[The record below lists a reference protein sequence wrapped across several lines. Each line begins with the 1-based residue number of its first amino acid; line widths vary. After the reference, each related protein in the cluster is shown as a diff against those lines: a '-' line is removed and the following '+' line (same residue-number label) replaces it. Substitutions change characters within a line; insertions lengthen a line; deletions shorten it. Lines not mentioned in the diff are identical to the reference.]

1 MRNPYFDIVRG
12 LAIFGV
18 VAVHTIATS
27 NHLVSGPKS
36 EFITELLSLGR
47 YGVELFFLLSGAL
60 LCSIYGMGNGKL
72 SRTYFVKRAARIYPL
87 WLLFLLIQ
95 VVRSLIWNSGG
106 FDLGLK
112 TVPGE
117 SSLLHSPLGIVILTL
132 TFTLFVSG
140 SLWNLVIPGGWS
152 IQSEVAHYLLFP
164 IMRKIKLIKLTKIL
178 IMINF
183 GTGALFMARSN
194 LEGTLVAKIL
204 VEPWLRLSLYST
216 LGYFYLG
223 ILCVLLFQ
231 DTRAKNS
238 IRPDLKILD
247 LSPKI
252 FLMYVISI
260 FVIPC
265 PFGSQIEAIGYI
277 VVNMLIATGILRI
290 EKLKRIFLVLGKYSY
305 FIYFAHILLLELA
318 TQLLQALHLASG
330 FPGTQIVAFATL
342 FSLVLMLSVLLAI
355 PSMKYVENPSR
366 RFAHRLENAI

>member
-18 VAVHTIATS
+18 VAVHTIGQANS
-27 NHLVSGPKS
+27 LVSSPKS
-36 EFITELLSLGR
+36 QFITELLSLGK

-72 SRTYFVKRAARIYPL
+72 SRTYVVKRAARIYPL

-95 VVRSLIWNSGG
+95 IVRSWIWDSGG
-106 FDLGLK
+106 FDLGLF

-117 SSLLHSPLGIVILTL
+117 SSLLHSPLVIVFMTL
-132 TFTLFVSG
+132 TFTLFLSG
-140 SLWNLVIPGGWS
+140 SLWNLVIPGGCS

-164 IMRKIKLIKLTKIL
+164 IIRKIKLIKLTKIL
-178 IMINF
+178 IAINF

-194 LEGTLVAKIL
+194 LEGTSLAKYL

-231 DTRAKNS
+231 DTRENS
-238 IRPDLKILD
+238 FRPDLKIVGLN
-247 LSPKI
+247 PKI
-252 FLMYVISI
+252 FLTYVISL

-265 PFGSQIEAIGYI
+265 PFGSQIEAIGYV
-277 VVNMLIATGILRI
+277 VVNLMIATSILRI
-290 EKLKRIFLVLGKYSY
+290 EKLKRIFLILGKYSY

-318 TQLLQALHLASG
+318 TPPLLALQLGSG
-330 FPGTQIVAFATL
+330 FPGTQIVAFLTL
-342 FSLVLMLSVLLAI
+342 FSCVLMISVLLAI
-355 PSMKYVENPSR
+355 PSMKYLENPSIK
-366 RFAHRLENAI
+366 FARRLENPI